1 MFFKHLRPQREINN
15 KNRVAGCSNQSRL
28 IPHMPACCPLSIHF
42 SCTLLDA
49 TATELFVDQARLADT
64 LLSTSAIMKPPPIC
78 NVSKPLGN
86 TWMPHFTAPWP
97 LQSFWWLNRDGR
109 AAKAALDTYSGNQTM
124 QSVLLMFSRVLSH
137 IWPWHAA
144 NHPLFLYNNCIIV

>member
-1 MFFKHLRPQREINN
+1 MKKMKTFTMFFKHLRPQREINN

-64 LLSTSAIMKPPPIC
+64 LLSTSAIMKPPPFA
-78 NVSKPLGN
+78 
-86 TWMPHFTAPWP
+86 MY
-97 LQSFWWLNRDGR
+97 LNHWGTLECLTSLLHGHCRAFDGWIEMEELR
-109 AAKAALDTYSGNQTM
+109 RQRWT
-124 QSVLLMFSRVLSH
+124 H
-137 IWPWHAA
+137 IQETRRCSQFYWCFPGCC
-144 NHPLFLYNNCIIV
+144 PT